1 MQQLI
6 VFSSFFVLMPQK
18 TRSGKHAGEASSG
31 GEGGRDGVMMECMWD
46 KHLVDADYLE
56 ELVKTNLSVRVQY

>member
-1 MQQLI
+1 
-6 VFSSFFVLMPQK
+6 MPQK

-46 KHLVDADYLE
+46 KHLVDTDYLE
-56 ELVKTNLSVRVQY
+56 ELVKTNLSVRVQH